1 MKLYGKFIIAIFIL
15 AMIIATGKVI
25 QSRFW
30 DTERIE
36 KSVRSEVSIGSTKE
50 SVVEWLSKSGIAQQH
65 VTPANSKMWQED
77 TGLTAKQLQSVVIGK
92 TKEGYP
98 LADLYYIF
106 VYFYFDKDNKLIRYD
121 FQKVWA
127 GM

>member
-1 MKLYGKFIIAIFIL
+1 VNPFEHWEKFIIAVLMF

-36 KSVRSEVSIGSTKE
+36 KSVRSEVSVGNTKE

-65 VTPANSKMWQED
+65 VTPANSKMW
-77 TGLTAKQLQSVVIGK
+77 
-92 TKEGYP
+92 
-98 LADLYYIF
+98 
-106 VYFYFDKDNKLIRYD
+106 
-121 FQKVWA
+121 
-127 GM
+127 

>member
-1 MKLYGKFIIAIFIL
+1 MKLYRKLIIPIFIF

-30 DTERIE
+30 DTERVE
-36 KSVRSEVSIGSTKE
+36 KSVRSEVPIGSTKKF
-50 SVVEWLSKSGIAQQH
+50 VVEWLSKSDIDVQH

-77 TGLTAKQLQSVVIGK
+77 TGLTAKQLQIVVIGT

-98 LADLYYIF
+98 LADLYNIN
-106 VYFYFDKDNKLIRYD
+106 VYFFFDKNKRLIKYN
-121 FQKVWA
+121 FSKVWA